1 MTSEP
6 DFFEEAKQTVKNV
19 KQELKNKLNFDETE
33 LKRLFLLEIDER
45 LIHRLDKFETLLEQ
59 IDGLLNRRS

>member
-1 MTSEP
+1 MTNEP

-19 KQELKNKLNFDETE
+19 KQELHNKLHFDETE

-59 IDGLLNRRS
+59 IDGLFNRRS